1 MLVRLAKTGGKR
13 IKVKLDP
20 GAYLPERA
28 HRQDAGLDIRSPEAA
43 WIPARGSAII
53 DTGVHIEIPMGWT
66 GFLKSKSGLNVKYGV
81 TSEGVIDSGYT
92 GGIIVKLYNNSDMP
106 YQVQRGD
113 KISQLVILPVYL
125 DELEVVGE
133 ISGGERGSGGFGST
147 GR

>member
-1 MLVRLAKTGGKR
+1 M
-13 IKVKLDP
+13 KVKLDP